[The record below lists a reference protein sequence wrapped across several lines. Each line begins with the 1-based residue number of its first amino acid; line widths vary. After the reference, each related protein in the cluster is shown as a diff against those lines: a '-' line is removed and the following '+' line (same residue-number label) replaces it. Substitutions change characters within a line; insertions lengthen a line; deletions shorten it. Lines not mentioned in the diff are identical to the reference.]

1 MLRAVWGPKQWL
13 NYSLPLLFLL
23 LSFQLFFFL
32 FGYIFV
38 CLFLLYLFFLSSLLP
53 WMWRTSLVHRE
64 MFSEVL
70 NRSMKGNGLRRADV
84 WDRTQSS
91 KGAYKMHLMFSLRFC
106 LFSLQILHYRLC
118 CVITGSSTLPFSGCV
133 ALCKLI
139 NPSGSPFL
147 HLWESNTELA
157 HLLPP
162 ALYLRSYEITHNS
175 ISVKLDAGYLW

>member
-32 FGYIFV
+32 FCYIFV

-53 WMWRTSLVHRE
+53 WMWRASLMHQE
-64 MFSEVL
+64 MFSEVI
-70 NRSMKGNGLRRADV
+70 NRSMKGNGIHRADV
-84 WDRTQSS
+84 WDRMQSS
-91 KGAYKMHLMFSLRFC
+91 KGACKMHLMFSLCFC

-118 CVITGSSTLPFSGCV
+118 YVVTGSPTLPFSGCV

-139 NPSGSPFL
+139 NPSGSPSL

-157 HLLPP
+157 HLLSPV
-162 ALYLRSYEITHNS
+162 LYLRSNEITHSS